1 MRNRGGLKM
10 LSLQADWIHPL
21 RRRGLWSVGRWFG
34 RRGFHNV
41 RLSLHIHFRK
51 RQTVQNRWS
60 GFRMTVFVI
69 LQTRSSR
76 LFSKNNSIRM
86 RISLP
91 AYRKPAPGCGRTSIT
106 AKKTFS
112 SRPRQRRGW
121 SVIRIGQ
128 SQDGNL
134 LRLKRSIGC
143 VPGAALESQT
153 LPPDEQQNDSD
164 AAPSGRSWSGAG
176 RRDPSAYPHLS
187 LHCHR

>member
-51 RQTVQNRWS
+51 RQTVRNRWS
-60 GFRMTVFVI
+60 GFRMTLFVI
-69 LQTRSSR
+69 LKTTSWR

-91 AYRKPAPGCGRTSIT
+91 AYRKPAPGCGRTSSA

-112 SRPRQRRGW
+112 TLLKRLLVLEDSNPFETKGMPLKPKPVFKNGDLNPRKSLMRCYSCQP
-121 SVIRIGQ
+121 
-128 SQDGNL
+128 
-134 LRLKRSIGC
+134 RLK
-143 VPGAALESQT
+143 T
-153 LPPDEQQNDSD
+153 L
-164 AAPSGRSWSGAG
+164 
-176 RRDPSAYPHLS
+176 
-187 LHCHR
+187 